1 MRHRLAVFLTASSV
15 LLLAFAFLVSPALS
29 SAARSKTDEA
39 KDVPPAAGLSHVRVV
54 RLSFV
59 EGTVT
64 VRRPGSDEWASATVN
79 TPIEEGFSVATGD
92 KSFAEVQFE
101 NGSAVRLGELS
112 SVDFTELAL
121 TALGDHVNHLSLD
134 SGYASFRVIPDH
146 HDEYLLDASGV
157 TVTPQ
162 GKAEFRTDVDQNH
175 LRVEVFAGE
184 VQAADSNETEKLAKN
199 HALTLDLNPG
209 APFEVSDKIQA
220 DAWDKWAAAR
230 DQQSTLAS
238 NDSAVGLR
246 SPMYGWDDLDAY
258 GDWGYFPG
266 YGYGWAP
273 YEGAG
278 WSPYAAGMWSWY
290 PGWGYTW
297 ISGEPW
303 GWLPFHY
310 GFWNFDAA
318 MGWFWMPNSFA
329 AWNPAL
335 VNWYSGPGWIG
346 WSPIGRGGPGGGAPC
361 TMATAGC
368 LTAVPPGV
376 LRTGQPI
383 RAGGPHVLS
392 PSTLGKISPIGRPNI
407 APDRSAMFS
416 GQPAPGG
423 SNGLGSDS
431 RRTTAFA
438 RGAGAAPSSV
448 VMGRQVS
455 ADAFLGHRSFLGG
468 RFGSA
473 SEPIHVRLGGVMGG
487 QPPLAAGALAGHG
500 RVPVGIGSRLAAA
513 GGSTISR
520 APQVQVL
527 SHAPAGGSYAGAG
540 GFGARGGGAS
550 PEIAR
555 SGGFGGGASAGV
567 SHGGGG
573 GGGGGHSA
581 GGGGGHR

>member
-1 MRHRLAVFLTASSV
+1 MRQTGSVFLTAPT
-15 LLLAFAFLVSPALS
+15 LLLVALSFLASPAG
-29 SAARSKTDEA
+29 ANTAGA
-39 KDVPPAAGLSHVRVV
+39 KDVPPTAGLSHVRVV

-79 TPIEEGFSVATGD
+79 TPIEEGFSVATG
-92 KSFAEVQFE
+92 KGSFAEVQFE

-121 TALGDHVNHLSLD
+121 TPLGGHVNHVTLD
-134 SGYASFRVIPDH
+134 EGYASLRVIPDH
-146 HDEYLLDASGV
+146 YDDYLLNASGV
-157 TVTPQ
+157 SVTPH
-162 GKAEFRTDVDQNH
+162 GKSEFRTDVNQDRV
-175 LRVEVFAGE
+175 RVEVFNGE
-184 VQAADSNETEKLAKN
+184 VEAADASQTEKLAKN
-199 HALTLDLNPG
+199 HALTLDLASG
-209 APFEVSDKIQA
+209 APFEVSDRIQP

-230 DQQSTLAS
+230 DQQSTLAY

-246 SPMYGWDDLDAY
+246 SPLYGWDDLDAF

-266 YGYGWAP
+266 FGYGWAP
-273 YEGAG
+273 YEPAG

-310 GFWNFDAA
+310 GFWNFNPA

-329 AWNPAL
+329 AWSPAL

-346 WSPIGRGGPGGGAPC
+346 WAPVGAAGPGGAAPC
-361 TMATAGC
+361 TLAAAGC

-383 RAGGPHVLS
+383 RAGGPHVLPPGS
-392 PSTLGKISPIGRPNI
+392 LGPINAIVRPNV
-407 APDRSAMFS
+407 APDRTAMFS
-416 GQPAPGG
+416 GHPAPGG
-423 SNGLGSDS
+423 ANSLGS
-431 RRTTAFA
+431 AFT
-438 RGAGAAPSSV
+438 RGVDAAPSSV

-455 ADAFLGHRSFLGG
+455 ADAFLGHHSFLGG

-473 SEPIHVRLGGVMGG
+473 SEPIHVRLGGAMGG
-487 QPPLAAGALAGHG
+487 QPAFAAGILAARGSVPAGTG
-500 RVPVGIGSRLAAA
+500 PRPGT
-513 GGSTISR
+513 GSTLSR

-527 SHAPAGGSYAGAG
+527 SHSSVGGSYGGAG

-550 PEIAR
+550 SGAAR
-555 SGGFGGGASAGV
+555 SAGGGAAGI
-567 SHGGGG
+567 SSG
-573 GGGGGHSA
+573 SA
-581 GGGGGHR
+581 GGGGGAHSGGGAGGHH